1 MTDVPIKPSTGPS
14 GDRYGRPA
22 PWRRTAIIVASG
34 LVGVLALSWLAWTT
48 LFHAT
53 PDVRSEIVGWEVV
66 DDHAVTARIDVV
78 ISSDAEGVEATCRV
92 RATAADHTVVGEATF
107 EPVDGRNEVE
117 VRTERRATSVE
128 SVGCTTPDQP
138 RPR

>member
-1 MTDVPIKPSTGPS
+1 VTDVPTQPS

-22 PWRRTAIIVASG
+22 PWRRTAVVVASG

-48 LFHAT
+48 LFHST
-53 PDVRSEIVGWEVV
+53 PAVSSRLVGWEVV
-66 DDHAVTARIDVV
+66 DDHAVAARIDVV
-78 ISSDAEGVEATCRV
+78 IRGDDIRATCQV
-92 RATAADHTVVGEATF
+92 RAIADDHTVVGEASFIPT
-107 EPVDGRNEVE
+107 DGRNEVE

-128 SVGCTTPDQP
+128 SIGCTTPDQP

>member
-1 MTDVPIKPSTGPS
+1 MTDVPIRPSTGPS

-22 PWRRTAIIVASG
+22 PWRRTAVVVASG

-48 LFHAT
+48 FFHAT
-53 PDVRSEIVGWEVV
+53 PDVSSEIVGWEVV

-78 ISSDAEGVEATCRV
+78 ISSDAEGVEATCQV

-107 EPVDGRNEVE
+107 EPVDGPQRGRGAD
-117 VRTERRATSVE
+117 RTPGNLGR
-128 SVGCTTPDQP
+128 VGGMHHP
-138 RPR
+138 